1 MSFVFFIQP
10 ESCTQQ
16 MQCIANLNEMDH
28 DIDFCISINIDKPFF
43 LIIMRFRCLN
53 FKSLA
58 NVYYV
63 LEINIFK
70 FKQKDIASISQ

>member
-16 MQCIANLNEMDH
+16 MQCIANLNEIDH
-28 DIDFCISINIDKPFF
+28 DIDFCISINIDKLFF
-43 LIIMRFRCLN
+43 LIMRFRCLN
-53 FKSLA
+53 FIRSA

-63 LEINIFK
+63 LEINIFI